1 MIRKSREK
9 KKKQQ
14 QETEVFLVLRV
25 KKTVNLISSEPLILY
40 DICSRFTMVPFQTL
54 WFLPSFS
61 FLSVLNSVSFIS
73 FSMLCKSICNVYLR
87 FSNHNRDSKS
97 IFSIFGYKTGIFW
110 ELREVSMVQF

>member
-40 DICSRFTMVPFQTL
+40 DICSRFTMVPF
-54 WFLPSFS
+54 
-61 FLSVLNSVSFIS
+61 
-73 FSMLCKSICNVYLR
+73 
-87 FSNHNRDSKS
+87 
-97 IFSIFGYKTGIFW
+97 
-110 ELREVSMVQF
+110 